1 MLRLSEA
8 SFYLLL
14 LLHSHVWKVTSTRCA
29 WVLLLHPLHLLL
41 LSHLF
46 LLLRQVSRHFSF
58 FVHRLS
64 FLKIDLRILAL
75 KVLWKVLTLRLL
87 RGTRWSSSICRAL
100 QATQISTDM
109 QCWLRSSLLLL
120 VKRNLMIKL
129 LKNKLRV
136 I

>member
-1 MLRLSEA
+1 LLRLSKA

-14 LLHSHVWKVTSTRCA
+14 LLHSHVWKVISTRCT

-41 LSHLF
+41 LAHLF
-46 LLLRQVSRHFSF
+46 LLLWQVSRHFSF
-58 FVHRLS
+58 FAHRIS
-64 FLKIDLRILAL
+64 FLKINLGILAL
-75 KVLWKVLTLRLL
+75 KVLREVLTLGLL
-87 RGTRWSSSICRAL
+87 RGTRRWSSIWRAL
-100 QATQISTDM
+100 QAAQISTDM

-129 LKNKLRV
+129 LKDKLRV